1 MTDITALI
9 NSENKGDRIKAL
21 NTIRELEPAIA
32 FGYIKQLVTDK
43 NTRVRIRATTLNQ
56 LSTTSPALLKQ
67 PARHHQLLK
76 LLKLEL
82 LIRRPMSVKIEP
94 VGSEFASQDE

>member
-32 FGYIKQLVTDK
+32 FGYIKQVVTDK
-43 NTRVRIRATTLNQ
+43 NTRVR
-56 LSTTSPALLKQ
+56 
-67 PARHHQLLK
+67 
-76 LLKLEL
+76 
-82 LIRRPMSVKIEP
+82 
-94 VGSEFASQDE
+94 